1 MRMLSM
7 RLLSPPS
14 IILAPCPLPPSNP
27 FHCSPLSTSLSPL
40 DFTVRFPSMTSHS
53 VTLPLP
59 FSLPLPLPYSLP
71 LPLPFRFPTAPFRYR
86 SDSHSST
93 RRIPK
98 PPNGLTLQVFSGAP
112 SDGTCTHGDLE
123 LLPASFPASLTCLE
137 RHEEDRASCTCLQI
151 RVGDPIDERV
161 SSPDSDPDHAKS
173 KEIRRV
179 RPGGLALSASFLAV
193 SASSSSGFDPR
204 RSVLE
209 RERDFGS
216 QTLRTGTECSD
227 RSSPCTE

>member
-1 MRMLSM
+1 MRMHSM

-40 DFTVRFPSMTSHS
+40 DFTVRFPSMTSRS

-59 FSLPLPLPYSLP
+59 FSLPLPLPFSLP

-123 LLPASFPASLTCLE
+123 LFPASFPASLTCLE
-137 RHEEDRASCTCLQI
+137 RHEEDRASCTWI
-151 RVGDPIDERV
+151 PGIPGGVD
-161 SSPDSDPDHAKS
+161 DHA
-173 KEIRRV
+173 
-179 RPGGLALSASFLAV
+179 
-193 SASSSSGFDPR
+193 SGIWDPR
-204 RSVLE
+204 RG
-209 RERDFGS
+209 RARGRAAQMRGMRD
-216 QTLRTGTECSD
+216 LKRTGSEAHGI
-227 RSSPCTE
+227 